1 MMHLQK
7 NLVQV
12 CDQDLLADDHFL
24 EKDGIKFAGLHLLVE
39 FWGAKRLKDIR
50 LIKAALGSAAKMADA
65 TVLGVHAHTF
75 SSGGVS
81 GIAVLAESHISIHTW
96 PERDFAAIDIFMC
109 GECKPYAALSH
120 LKIALKPKEVIVA
133 EHKRGLLTQRN

>member
-1 MMHLQK
+1 MISLQKK

-12 CDQDLLADDHFL
+12 SNQDLLADDHFS

-39 FWGAKRLKDIR
+39 FWGAKRLKDVR
-50 LIKAALGSAAKMADA
+50 LIKAALGKAAEMSDA

-81 GIAVLAESHISIHTW
+81 G
-96 PERDFAAIDIFMC
+96 R
-109 GECKPYAALSH
+109 
-120 LKIALKPKEVIVA
+120 
-133 EHKRGLLTQRN
+133 

>member
-1 MMHLQK
+1 MMHLEK

-96 PERDFAAIDIFMC
+96 PERDFAAMMFSC
-109 GECKPYAALSH
+109 
-120 LKIALKPKEVIVA
+120 VA
-133 EHKRGLLTQRN
+133 NASLMLL

>member
-1 MMHLQK
+1 MESIGVMHLQK

-39 FWGAKRLKDIR
+39 FWGAKRLKDVR
-50 LIKAALGSAAKMADA
+50 LIKAALGRAAKMADA

-75 SSGGVS
+75 
-81 GIAVLAESHISIHTW
+81 
-96 PERDFAAIDIFMC
+96 PQAASRASR
-109 GECKPYAALSH
+109 YWLSR
-120 LKIALKPKEVIVA
+120 I
-133 EHKRGLLTQRN
+133 